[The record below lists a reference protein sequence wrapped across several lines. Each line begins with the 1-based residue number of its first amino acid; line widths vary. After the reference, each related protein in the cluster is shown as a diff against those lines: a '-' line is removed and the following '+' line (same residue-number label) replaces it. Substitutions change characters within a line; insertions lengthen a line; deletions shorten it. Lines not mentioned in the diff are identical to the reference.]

1 MSERT
6 ANVKDRG
13 RLAADRQAADQDSAQ
28 QYAAQEGATNQDFDQ
43 QDFDQNGSDR
53 QVKVRRVLKFRH
65 VNAQTSRFEIAI
77 QARMTKLA
85 ELVDGFTNSTSH
97 LLVSQDT
104 PAREILE
111 ELVVKESALRWIARV
126 ASHSTDPIREKLW
139 LDIDAALTDLEHLAS
154 AYDHIQRLILD
165 GSLALESN
173 SRPTGRLTA

>member
-6 ANVKDRG
+6 ANVKDSG

-28 QYAAQEGATNQDFDQ
+28 QYAAQEGANN

-53 QVKVRRVLKFRH
+53 EVKVRRVLKFRH
-65 VNAQTSRFEIAI
+65 VYAQTSRFEIAI